1 MRLFSDVNSALIS
14 KLAWIMLN
22 QQDRLWV
29 WVLGGKYLRG
39 SIVLEAGV
47 SATDSWIW
55 KSIVK
60 HQEVLRG
67 GLCY

>member
-1 MRLFSDVNSALIS
+1 
-14 KLAWIMLN
+14 MLN

-60 HQEVLRG
+60 HQEELRG